1 MERKGEGRLSFVL
14 SNAAE
19 CTVLLKKSG
28 QFPLEKSGKIA
39 AYGAGLRYTI
49 KGGTGSGEVNSKETF
64 TIEQG
69 LERAGF
75 IIASKSWLDAYDEVS
90 IVCHESRELVVDRLI
105 VELQLIE
112 LRELKVEIVVGIA
125 I

>member
-1 MERKGEGRLSFVL
+1 MKNIVATHRREAVKV
-14 SNAAE
+14 
-19 CTVLLKKSG
+19 
-28 QFPLEKSGKIA
+28 
-39 AYGAGLRYTI
+39 
-49 KGGTGSGEVNSKETF
+49 
-64 TIEQG
+64 
-69 LERAGF
+69 
-75 IIASKSWLDAYDEVS
+75 DAYDEVS